1 MKLVKKKVSKKDK
14 ITNLKHKQ
22 KSTGGVIGRV
32 YDSEKNQY
40 DFVKNKIPYQPNAG
54 FVIDNKWKTK
64 DKSSSKILDT
74 SITSPVKDIKEDTP
88 TSIDEDREIDDRDS
102 DDDKYIAE
110 SVAPSMTLKKL
121 ITLRLDCFK
130 DFFENVK
137 KIYGEIND
145 FPQDIRDDVS
155 CTWTKIYFDNLKKNH
170 KNLKQNLENTLEFM
184 TVNGGGFFQ
193 NPFKNVFKRNKEENR
208 DTRVDIKKC
217 RKKLDVFWW
226 KMRDLQQDTD
236 LFYSKLMSDID
247 HPYFERYL
255 DNINNSLKNILPELE
270 KFRIDLLHYTAKKYL
285 QSIPLSKW
293 KEKRELFTDCFGK
306 ELKDTNF
313 SRKNFAGW
321 SDENI
326 TKYFEQFE
334 QIPTDDVVYGGD
346 SSSPK
351 NDCPD
356 GKIENPITKRYITI
370 NGKIYKDLVKQ
381 GVLQPIEQQNKE
393 SSNQQKRDCKEDE
406 QINPLTKRCLKI
418 GSYLWKKLVKE
429 GIIKVNDAEKS
440 NSNKKSSSRDKSIGK
455 NKKQCNNHSTFLMFE
470 DIDNVK
476 KDDLIKTQNGYCF
489 SATELMD
496 FINSNEFKNINPHNP
511 QLELLTEKEI
521 DVVLKNHPKL
531 LDKIRKYFQDKMK
544 QQDDK
549 KKIFEQTIDILYAVG
564 NTGRI
569 CYFNNLFSTEEN
581 DSSVFQRSIRSLQEL
596 SEKIDTLPQKQKSAY
611 DYVISLIES
620 SNNGEI
626 CIHGTGLRF
635 MSFFIRSFN
644 ITDVKYNP
652 NKTGLYFTKVNDS
665 ILFYSNEHRFTFTAK
680 QLKMI
685 FGNGMTSG
693 NFYDLIQNVKK
704 DMITKRME
712 KSELYENVCEY
723 DSFMVTE
730 DALDK
735 WQELPDWRKIR
746 FNQKYC
752 FDIFYLIKIM
762 TDNLNNTKNNNPY
775 PKFPTNPFTQKPFQI
790 QEIEHL
796 YFLTKD
802 NFLDMNPPLNIFF
815 KNSELWKN
823 TRNWSEKFIEK
834 MEKEKRFVRLL
845 NFVGNE
851 LHCHGM
857 WHNKNRP
864 MSSSE
869 KKIIEFLNGLR
880 SIQSLRELPTETVPE
895 KYYYR
900 VKHFVKNDTIIEI

>member
-32 YDSEKNQY
+32 YDSKKNQY
-40 DFVKNKIPYQPNAG
+40 NFVKNEIPYQPNAG
-54 FVIDNKWKTK
+54 FVIDNKWKTR

-74 SITSPVKDIKEDTP
+74 SITSPLKDIEEDTP
-88 TSIDEDREIDDRDS
+88 ASIDEDRDIDERNS
-102 DDDKYIAE
+102 DDDKYIIE
-110 SVAPSMTLKKL
+110 SVAPSMTLPKL
-121 ITLRLDCFK
+121 IALRRDYFAH
-130 DFFENVK
+130 FFENVQ
-137 KIYGEIND
+137 KIYND
-145 FPQDIRDDVS
+145 ISEFHKDKS
-155 CTWTKIYFDNLKKNH
+155 CIYTTLYFKRLKDNKKN
-170 KNLKQNLENTLEFM
+170 LEQNLENTIKLM
-184 TVNGGGFFQ
+184 TVNGGGFFK
-193 NPFKNVFKRNKEENR
+193 NPFKNIFKGNKEENP
-208 DTRVDIKKC
+208 DKRVDIDKYK
-217 RKKLDVFWW
+217 KKLREFWFQM
-226 KMRDLQQDTD
+226 KKLEKDTD
-236 LFYSKLMSDID
+236 LFYSKLMSDTD
-247 HPYFERYL
+247 DPYFERDL
-255 DNINNSLKNILPELE
+255 NNINNSLKNILPELQ
-270 KFRIDLLHYTAKKYL
+270 KFRIDLLHYTARNYL
-285 QSIPLSKW
+285 LSISLKGYN
-293 KEKRELFTDCFGK
+293 KQLELMQNCFSGQYTQ
-306 ELKDTNF
+306 ELIESNF

-321 SDENI
+321 APGRI
-326 TKYFEQFE
+326 TKYFNQERIYDE
-334 QIPTDDVVYGGD
+334 YYDGPLGGD
-346 SSSPK
+346 SSSSK

-356 GKIENPITKRYITI
+356 GKIENPITKRCITI

-381 GVLQPIEQQNKE
+381 GVLQPVEQQNKE

-476 KDDLIKTQNGYCF
+476 EDDLIKTQNGYCF

-531 LDKIRKYFQDKMK
+531 LGKIRKYFQDKMK

-569 CYFNNLFSTEEN
+569 CYFNNLI
-581 DSSVFQRSIRSLQEL
+581 SSETNNPSIFQRSIQSLQEL

-611 DYVISLIES
+611 DCVVSWIES
-620 SNNGEI
+620 TNNGRM
-626 CIHGTGLRF
+626 CIRGVGIRLLRY
-635 MSFFIRSFN
+635 FIGSFN
-644 ITDVKYNP
+644 TTDVKYNP
-652 NKTGLYFTKVNDS
+652 VKIGLYFKKINNS
-665 ILFYSNEHRFTFTAK
+665 IFFYSNEHRFTITPQHMK
-680 QLKMI
+680 NVLI
-685 FGNGMTSG
+685 GS
-693 NFYDLIQNVKK
+693 FYDVVQNVKK
-704 DMITKRME
+704 DMITETSE
-712 KSELYENVCEY
+712 KSEMYEQVCEY
-723 DSFMVTE
+723 DPFMVTE

-735 WQELPDWRKIR
+735 WQDLPDWRKIR
-746 FNQKYC
+746 FDQKYC
-752 FDIFYLIKIM
+752 FDMFYLIKIM

-775 PKFPTNPFTQKPFQI
+775 PKFPTNPFTQKPFEI
-790 QEIEHL
+790 EEIEHL

-802 NFLDMNPPLNIFF
+802 NSIDVNPPLHIFF
-815 KNSELWKN
+815 NNPELWKN
-823 TRNWSEKFIEK
+823 TKNWSEKFIEK
-834 MEKEKRFVRLL
+834 MENKKRFVRLL

-869 KKIIEFLNGLR
+869 KKINEFLTGSR

-900 VKHFVKNDTIIEI
+900 VKPFIANDTIFEV

>member
-64 DKSSSKILDT
+64 DKSRSKTLDT
-74 SITSPVKDIKEDTP
+74 SITSPLKDIKEDTP
-88 TSIDEDREIDDRDS
+88 ASIDEDREIDDRDN
-102 DDDKYIAE
+102 DDNTYTTE

-121 ITLRLDCFK
+121 ITLRRDYFK
-130 DFFENVK
+130 HFFENVK
-137 KIYGEIND
+137 NIYGEIDD

-155 CTWTKIYFDNLKKNH
+155 CTWTKIYFDNLKKNQ

-217 RKKLDVFWW
+217 RKKLDIFWW

-247 HPYFERYL
+247 HPYFERDL
-255 DNINNSLKNILPELE
+255 NNINNSLKNILPELE
-270 KFRIDLLHYTAKKYL
+270 KFRIDLLHYTAKQYL
-285 QSIPLSKW
+285 RSIPLSKW
-293 KEKRELFTDCFGK
+293 NKKLQLFTDCFGK
-306 ELKDTNF
+306 ELKESNF

-321 SDENI
+321 SNKNI
-326 TKYFEQFE
+326 TKYFEE
-334 QIPTDDVVYGGD
+334 IPTEDVVYGGD

-356 GKIENPITKRYITI
+356 GKIENPITKRCITI

-381 GVLQPIEQQNKE
+381 GLLQSVEQNKE
-393 SSNQQKRDCKEDE
+393 SSNQQQKDCKKDE

-476 KDDLIKTQNGYCF
+476 EDDLIKTQNGYCF

-531 LDKIRKYFQDKMK
+531 LGKIRKYFQDKMK

-569 CYFNNLFSTEEN
+569 CYFNNLI
-581 DSSVFQRSIRSLQEL
+581 SSETNNPSIFQRSIQSLQEL

-611 DYVISLIES
+611 DCVISWIES
-620 SNNGEI
+620 TNNGRM
-626 CIHGTGLRF
+626 CIRGVGIRLLRY
-635 MSFFIRSFN
+635 FIGSFN
-644 ITDVKYNP
+644 TTDVKYNP
-652 NKTGLYFTKVNDS
+652 ILTGLYFKKINNS
-665 ILFYSNEHRFTFTAK
+665 IFFYSNEHRFTITPQHMK
-680 QLKMI
+680 NVLI
-685 FGNGMTSG
+685 GS
-693 NFYDLIQNVKK
+693 FYDVVQNVKK
-704 DMITKRME
+704 DMITETSE
-712 KSELYENVCEY
+712 KSEMYEQVCEY
-723 DSFMVTE
+723 DPFMVTE

-735 WQELPDWRKIR
+735 WQDLPDWRKIR
-746 FNQKYC
+746 FDQKYC
-752 FDIFYLIKIM
+752 FDMFYLIKIM

-790 QEIEHL
+790 EEIEHL

-802 NFLDMNPPLNIFF
+802 NSIDVNPPLHIFF
-815 KNSELWKN
+815 INPELWKN
-823 TRNWSEKFIEK
+823 TKNWSEKFIEK
-834 MEKEKRFVRLL
+834 MENKKRFVRLL

-869 KKIIEFLNGLR
+869 KKINEFLTGSR

-900 VKHFVKNDTIIEI
+900 VKHFIANDTIFEL

>member
-14 ITNLKHKQ
+14 ITNLKQ

-102 DDDKYIAE
+102 DDDKYIA
-110 SVAPSMTLKKL
+110 KKL

-184 TVNGGGFFQ
+184 TINGGGFFQ
-193 NPFKNVFKRNKEENR
+193 NPFKNVFKRNKEENH

-247 HPYFERYL
+247 HPYFERDL
-255 DNINNSLKNILPELE
+255 NNINNSLKNILPELE
-270 KFRIDLLHYTAKKYL
+270 KFRIDLLHYTAKQYL
-285 QSIPLSKW
+285 RSIPLSKW
-293 KEKRELFTDCFGK
+293 NEKLQLFTDCFGK
-306 ELKDTNF
+306 ELKESNF

-321 SDENI
+321 SNKNI
-326 TKYFEQFE
+326 TKYFEE
-334 QIPTDDVVYGGD
+334 IPTEDVVYGGD

-356 GKIENPITKRYITI
+356 GKIENPITKRCITI

-381 GVLQPIEQQNKE
+381 GLLQSVEQNKE

-476 KDDLIKTQNGYCF
+476 EDDLIKTQNGYCF

-531 LDKIRKYFQDKMK
+531 LGKIRKYFQDKMK

-569 CYFNNLFSTEEN
+569 CYFNNLI
-581 DSSVFQRSIRSLQEL
+581 SSETNNPSIFQRSIQSLQEL

-611 DYVISLIES
+611 DCVVSWIES
-620 SNNGEI
+620 TNNGRM
-626 CIHGTGLRF
+626 CIRGVGIRLLRY
-635 MSFFIRSFN
+635 FIGSFN
-644 ITDVKYNP
+644 TTDVKYNP
-652 NKTGLYFTKVNDS
+652 VKIGLYFKKINNS
-665 ILFYSNEHRFTFTAK
+665 IFFYSNEHRFTITPQHMK
-680 QLKMI
+680 NILI
-685 FGNGMTSG
+685 GS
-693 NFYDLIQNVKK
+693 FYDVVQNVKK
-704 DMITKRME
+704 DMITETSE
-712 KSELYENVCEY
+712 KSEMYEQVCEY
-723 DSFMVTE
+723 DPFMVTE

-735 WQELPDWRKIR
+735 WQDLPDWRKIR
-746 FNQKYC
+746 FDQKYC
-752 FDIFYLIKIM
+752 FDMFYLIKIM

-775 PKFPTNPFTQKPFQI
+775 PKFPTNPFTQKPFEI
-790 QEIEHL
+790 EEIEHL

-802 NFLDMNPPLNIFF
+802 NSIDVNPPLHIFF
-815 KNSELWKN
+815 NNPELWKN
-823 TRNWSEKFIEK
+823 TKNWSEKFIEK
-834 MEKEKRFVRLL
+834 MENKKRFVRLL

-869 KKIIEFLNGLR
+869 KKINEFLTGSR

-900 VKHFVKNDTIIEI
+900 VKPFIANDTIFEVYF

>member
-32 YDSEKNQY
+32 YDSKKNQY
-40 DFVKNKIPYQPNAG
+40 NFVKNEIPYQPNAG
-54 FVIDNKWKTK
+54 FVIDNKWKTR

-74 SITSPVKDIKEDTP
+74 SITSPLKDIEEDTP
-88 TSIDEDREIDDRDS
+88 ASIDEDRDIDERNS
-102 DDDKYIAE
+102 DDDKYIIE
-110 SVAPSMTLKKL
+110 SVAPSMTLPKL
-121 ITLRLDCFK
+121 IALRRDYFAH
-130 DFFENVK
+130 FFENVQ
-137 KIYGEIND
+137 KIYND
-145 FPQDIRDDVS
+145 ISEFHKDKS
-155 CTWTKIYFDNLKKNH
+155 CIYTTLYFKRLKDNKKN
-170 KNLKQNLENTLEFM
+170 LEQNLENTIKLM
-184 TVNGGGFFQ
+184 TVNGGGFFK
-193 NPFKNVFKRNKEENR
+193 NPFKNIFKGNKEENP
-208 DTRVDIKKC
+208 DKRVDIDKYK
-217 RKKLDVFWW
+217 KKLREFWFQM
-226 KMRDLQQDTD
+226 KKLEKDTD
-236 LFYSKLMSDID
+236 LFYSKLMSDTD
-247 HPYFERYL
+247 DPYFERDL
-255 DNINNSLKNILPELE
+255 NNINNSLKNILPELQ
-270 KFRIDLLHYTAKKYL
+270 KFRIDLLHYTARNYL
-285 QSIPLSKW
+285 LSISLKGYN
-293 KEKRELFTDCFGK
+293 KQLELMQNCFSGQYTQ
-306 ELKDTNF
+306 ELIESNF

-321 SDENI
+321 APGRI
-326 TKYFEQFE
+326 TKYFNQERIYDE
-334 QIPTDDVVYGGD
+334 YYDGPLGGD
-346 SSSPK
+346 SSSSK

-356 GKIENPITKRYITI
+356 GKIENPITKRCITI

-476 KDDLIKTQNGYCF
+476 EDDLIKTQNGYCF

-581 DSSVFQRSIRSLQEL
+581 DSSVFQRSIQSLQEL
-596 SEKIDTLPQKQKSAY
+596 SEKIETLPQKQKSAY

-620 SNNGEI
+620 SNNGEM

-635 MSFFIRSFN
+635 ISFFIRSFN

-652 NKTGLYFTKVNDS
+652 NETGLYFTKVDDS

-685 FGNGMTSG
+685 FGMNLG
-693 NFYDLIQNVKK
+693 NFYDLVQNVKK
-704 DMITKRME
+704 DMITKQME
-712 KSELYENVCEY
+712 KSELYDNVCEY

-775 PKFPTNPFTQKPFQI
+775 PKFPTNPFTQKPFEI

-900 VKHFVKNDTIIEI
+900 MKHFVANDTIFEV